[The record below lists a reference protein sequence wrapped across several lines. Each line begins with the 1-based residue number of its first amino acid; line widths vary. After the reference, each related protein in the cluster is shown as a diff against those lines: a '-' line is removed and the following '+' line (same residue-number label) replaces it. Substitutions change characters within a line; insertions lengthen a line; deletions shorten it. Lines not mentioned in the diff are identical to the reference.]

1 MNRSAREVPGVAD
14 ELVGCEA
21 LRLWRCGAPT
31 ENLAHSVSFQS
42 DERTAPTQPV
52 TKHLV
57 PKADDCPG
65 GALDRSHSR
74 RIDLGSVG
82 CAAASDHPASGERDR
97 LAVEEIAFRAHR
109 LETAAFARRKK
120 RLRGPPAKNTP
131 V

>member
-57 PKADDCPG
+57 PKQTIAPEERSS
-65 GALDRSHSR
+65 GAT
-74 RIDLGSVG
+74 VG
-82 CAAASDHPASGERDR
+82 ASPAAPWVVPPRQ
-97 LAVEEIAFRAHR
+97 
-109 LETAAFARRKK
+109 TPQ
-120 RLRGPPAKNTP
+120 PPANGIVWP
-131 V
+131 